1 MTRTTIDLPFTPQE
15 VASGAAR
22 KRFAA
27 EIRTM
32 RGTPSLLVYDGIRDI
47 DGHREYTMTIQR
59 GDEMIDAAM
68 IFGPVG
74 ETFDPGDAVSF
85 SREDTPEHEE
95 PLIAGDV
102 LTLTFSILK

>member
-1 MTRTTIDLPFTPQE
+1 MTRTTIEGPCTPEE

-27 EIRTM
+27 NIRTM
-32 RGTPSLLVYDGIRDI
+32 RGTPSLLVHDGIRGR
-47 DGHREYTMTIQR
+47 DGHREYTITISR
-59 GDEMIDAAM
+59 GDDLIEAAM
-68 IFGPVG
+68 IFAPVG

-85 SREDTPEHEE
+85 SREETPEHEE